1 MRRRVSRAAL
11 FLGIL
16 FAFLLPLASSAPAT
30 PWTPSANAV
39 GDARCTVE
47 DVQFANE
54 KELHELLGELA
65 DTTYMRL
72 FPVDLNR
79 PCKFWGKDAGAG
91 AEEETPSCA
100 AGDASDAD
108 EEPASAAFSHS
119 SSSSFA
125 GDRAVSLAPSLEPS
139 AAPSCS
145 LTPPSPIDNPRLGER
160 QSATTPVDRTI
171 SPREDAALASAS
183 APEEDC
189 EEDESSPTFWL
200 DMCRAQDAQE
210 THATEHV
217 NLKRNPERW
226 TGYNGSHV
234 WRAIYDENCL
244 RNGRRDGRREVM
256 GGGGDAIVG
265 GASESESTGIDGLC
279 YEERVLYRLLSG
291 MHASVNVH
299 VALRAKPPKRAAGIA
314 EWSEDPERYARHYG
328 EHPERLRNLHFS
340 FVVLLRALRKAAP
353 ALLDVDVKL
362 GEDAVEDARTE
373 ALMRRLLDT
382 HILSSCAG
390 VFDAFDES
398 ELFRASIS
406 STSDAS
412 AASLKTQFKGVW
424 HNISDVMDCISCQKC
439 KLHGKL
445 QLLGLGTALKV
456 LLLPEHL
463 HRGALSRSEVVAL
476 VNTAAKFSHAIL
488 KAPELEKLARE
499 AAAAREEA
507 AAATTTTTTAG
518 KTERSAD
525 ASDDDPPGGSDET
538 TTRKL
543 MNAAVRAAAA
553 AARDGDA
560 TEEEEDAVIAAALAS
575 DARVLTLARHY
586 ARDTPGKFVKH
597 ALRALA
603 TPAAAAATTEKTP
616 TATKRERIVDAV
628 VVGGGLAGLSA
639 ALTILDRGGVV
650 VLLEKEGYVGGNS
663 QWASSGING
672 VDRVNYPENP
682 DTVETYAEDCY
693 KHSRGD
699 NGNGNAL
706 APESV
711 EHVPAL
717 TRGSVETLEWFRARV
732 GVDLSKVGRLGG
744 HSHARTHR
752 PASGMA
758 GSTLV
763 SGVQKKCDEYR
774 SSGAFTVMKRHRATE
789 ITTDARTGAVDGVR
803 WVAPLDGVV
812 GANET
817 AGWTR
822 ARNVIL
828 ATGGYAGDREGLLRE
843 HAPFAT
849 RFATTNTPG
858 SVGDG
863 HKMAMKLG
871 ASAIDLQNVQIHP
884 TGFVD
889 ASDVDAGTKTLAAEI
904 LRGAGGV
911 LLTRGGVRFVDE
923 LGGRDYVTNTMI
935 AEAEAEEAA
944 GGLAANGGGVAL
956 NFVILLDAVAAAEAD
971 KHVPMYVKK
980 NLLARR
986 DTMEDVA
993 NWMDATLRA
1002 RDVKRRPFG
1011 KPTRDVVTDAIRAH
1025 DDAAAS
1031 GEPCPLTNKTAF
1043 RASGR
1048 FDLRGP
1054 FYAGRV
1060 TPVVHYTMGGIRV
1073 DDAMRV
1079 VRARDDGGV
1088 EPVDGLFAVGEMTG
1102 GTHGRNRLGGN
1113 ALTECAV
1120 FGRAAGRAAMIVRD
1134 GETTTTTTTAAA
1146 AAADAT
1152 AATRG
1157 GKEGFTLQITRD
1169 ELAKHASSDDCWV
1182 AIGGDVYDFTD
1193 FLDDH
1198 PAGAEAILKLG
1209 GTDGTE
1215 AFDAVHGRDMLE
1227 AFEAVG
1233 VLAE

>member
-1 MRRRVSRAAL
+1 
-11 FLGIL
+11 
-16 FAFLLPLASSAPAT
+16 
-30 PWTPSANAV
+30 
-39 GDARCTVE
+39 
-47 DVQFANE
+47 
-54 KELHELLGELA
+54 
-65 DTTYMRL
+65 
-72 FPVDLNR
+72 
-79 PCKFWGKDAGAG
+79 
-91 AEEETPSCA
+91 
-100 AGDASDAD
+100 
-108 EEPASAAFSHS
+108 
-119 SSSSFA
+119 
-125 GDRAVSLAPSLEPS
+125 
-139 AAPSCS
+139 
-145 LTPPSPIDNPRLGER
+145 
-160 QSATTPVDRTI
+160 
-171 SPREDAALASAS
+171 
-183 APEEDC
+183 
-189 EEDESSPTFWL
+189 
-200 DMCRAQDAQE
+200 
-210 THATEHV
+210 
-217 NLKRNPERW
+217 
-226 TGYNGSHV
+226 
-234 WRAIYDENCL
+234 
-244 RNGRRDGRREVM
+244 
-256 GGGGDAIVG
+256 
-265 GASESESTGIDGLC
+265 
-279 YEERVLYRLLSG
+279 
-291 MHASVNVH
+291 
-299 VALRAKPPKRAAGIA
+299 
-314 EWSEDPERYARHYG
+314 
-328 EHPERLRNLHFS
+328 
-340 FVVLLRALRKAAP
+340 
-353 ALLDVDVKL
+353 
-362 GEDAVEDARTE
+362 
-373 ALMRRLLDT
+373 MRRLLDT

-390 VFDAFDES
+390 VFGAFDES
-398 ELFRASIS
+398 ALFRAVAEEMKAGRDPE
-406 STSDAS
+406 TSRQESVGTA
-412 AASLKTQFKGVW
+412 AAGGGAGAPASLKAQFKGVW
-424 HNISDVMDCISCQKC
+424 HNISDVMDCVSCQKC

-507 AAATTTTTTAG
+507 AAAATTTTTAG
-518 KTERSAD
+518 ETERSGD

-616 TATKRERIVDAV
+616 TATKRERVVDAV

-789 ITTDARTGAVDGVR
+789 ITTDARTGAGRRRAMGRAARRGRRRERDRGMDAR
-803 WVAPLDGVV
+803 EERDPRHGRIRRRQRRVAPSSD
-812 GANET
+812 
-817 AGWTR
+817 
-822 ARNVIL
+822 
-828 ATGGYAGDREGLLRE
+828 
-843 HAPFAT
+843 APFAT

-1113 ALTECAV
+1113 ALTEV
-1120 FGRAAGRAAMIVRD
+1120 RGVRQSRGEGSDDRARRRD
-1134 GETTTTTTTAAA
+1134 DDDDDDGGGGGG
-1146 AAADAT
+1146 DAT